1 MEGIVS
7 IVQPQIYA
15 KRQKFDVFI
24 NDISDEYVYCDG
36 TRLNQV
42 LINLLSN
49 ALKFTPE
56 GGRIDVILSQEPS
69 PKGDGYIRTY
79 FRVKDN
85 GIGMEPEFLE
95 RVFDS
100 FTREDDKR
108 VHKTE
113 GSGLGMAI
121 TKYIVDAMD
130 GTITVESEVD
140 KGSEFCVTLDLERFE
155 EREEDMI
162 LPAWDILVVDDD
174 EQLCT
179 GTAEALGEIGI
190 NAEWALSGASAV
202 KMAER
207 RHAEARDYHI
217 VLLDWQMP
225 GMNGIETARKMR
237 ETIGDDVPILII
249 SAYDWS
255 SIEEEAR
262 AAGVSGFISKPLF
275 KSTLYYG
282 LSCFKDGLSSYAEP
296 IQEEKIN
303 PEGKRLLV
311 AEDNELNWEIA
322 RELLSSYGFEP
333 TWAKNGSICV
343 EKFTES
349 EAGWYDAILMDLR
362 MPVMNGYEATKA
374 IRESGREDAD
384 IPIIAMT
391 ADAFAEDVK
400 RCIDCG
406 MNAHIAKPIG
416 IGELIKIL
424 QKHIS

>member
-1 MEGIVS
+1 M
-7 IVQPQIYA
+7 
-15 KRQKFDVFI
+15 
-24 NDISDEYVYCDG
+24 
-36 TRLNQV
+36 
-42 LINLLSN
+42 
-49 ALKFTPE
+49 
-56 GGRIDVILSQEPS
+56 
-69 PKGDGYIRTY
+69 
-79 FRVKDN
+79 
-85 GIGMEPEFLE
+85 
-95 RVFDS
+95 
-100 FTREDDKR
+100 
-108 VHKTE
+108 
-113 GSGLGMAI
+113 
-121 TKYIVDAMD
+121 
-130 GTITVESEVD
+130 
-140 KGSEFCVTLDLERFE
+140 
-155 EREEDMI
+155 
-162 LPAWDILVVDDD
+162 DDD

-333 TWAKNGSICV
+333 TWAKNCLLYTSRCV
-343 EKFTES
+343 
-349 EAGWYDAILMDLR
+349 
-362 MPVMNGYEATKA
+362 
-374 IRESGREDAD
+374 
-384 IPIIAMT
+384 
-391 ADAFAEDVK
+391 
-400 RCIDCG
+400 
-406 MNAHIAKPIG
+406 
-416 IGELIKIL
+416 
-424 QKHIS
+424 